1 MSLELGEQ
9 KGTWQS
15 VRLLVPSFRQYGLR
29 LGLGV
34 LSLLAVDFLQ
44 LFIPRLIKAA
54 VDELERGKASQ
65 AGLLRYAGFILLLAL
80 GIAFFRFGWR
90 YLILGYSRL
99 LERDLRNQLFSH
111 LLSLDRIFYQ
121 RRTTG
126 ELMSLSSNDLS
137 AVQLACGMGF
147 VAMVDAV
154 VMTIASILFMIYI
167 HPGLTLIAV
176 IPMPVLALFTRKL
189 SGRLHHRFKKVQE
202 QFSELT
208 EYARTS
214 LASIRLIKA
223 YTQEKSQT
231 GRFASLGEVYIK
243 DNLRVARVEG
253 LLSPISGT
261 SANIS
266 MLLVLFFGG
275 RLTILGVITTGDF
288 VAFLAYL
295 FLLTWPMMAI
305 GWVANLFQRGITS
318 LARIQAVLEE
328 RPALKDCPHTLPPPP
343 ALEGITISE
352 LTFTYPGQKQAA
364 LTNITLE
371 IRPGLLGVVGRTG
384 SGKSTLCYLL
394 ARLYPVPDAMIF
406 YAGQDIN
413 RLSLATVR
421 GHIAYVPQDVFLFSD
436 TIRANIALGNP
447 RASQTQIENA
457 ARIAAIHEEII
468 AMAEGYE
475 TRVGERGINL
485 SGGQRQRLA
494 LARALLL
501 DRQIVIIDD
510 GLSAV
515 DTETEQTIIR
525 RLAAYL
531 KGRICLIVS
540 HRVAPLADADRIIV
554 LELGRIVAQ
563 GGHEELLKSSPF
575 YAFIHAHQTSATSI
589 ITNKCVGDA

>member
-9 KGTWQS
+9 RGAWQS

-29 LGLGV
+29 LGLGI
-34 LSLLAVDFLQ
+34 LALMAVDFLQ
-44 LFIPRLIKAA
+44 LFIPRMIKAA

-154 VMTIASILFMIYI
+154 VMTTAAILFMIYI

-231 GRFASLGEVYIK
+231 GRFASLGEAYIK

-275 RLTILGVITTGDF
+275 RLTILGAITAGDF

-295 FLLTWPMMAI
+295 FLLT
-305 GWVANLFQRGITS
+305 
-318 LARIQAVLEE
+318 
-328 RPALKDCPHTLPPPP
+328 
-343 ALEGITISE
+343 
-352 LTFTYPGQKQAA
+352 
-364 LTNITLE
+364 
-371 IRPGLLGVVGRTG
+371 
-384 SGKSTLCYLL
+384 
-394 ARLYPVPDAMIF
+394 
-406 YAGQDIN
+406 
-413 RLSLATVR
+413 
-421 GHIAYVPQDVFLFSD
+421 
-436 TIRANIALGNP
+436 
-447 RASQTQIENA
+447 
-457 ARIAAIHEEII
+457 
-468 AMAEGYE
+468 
-475 TRVGERGINL
+475 
-485 SGGQRQRLA
+485 
-494 LARALLL
+494 
-501 DRQIVIIDD
+501 
-510 GLSAV
+510 
-515 DTETEQTIIR
+515 
-525 RLAAYL
+525 
-531 KGRICLIVS
+531 
-540 HRVAPLADADRIIV
+540 
-554 LELGRIVAQ
+554 
-563 GGHEELLKSSPF
+563 
-575 YAFIHAHQTSATSI
+575 
-589 ITNKCVGDA
+589 